1 MGIKEDI
8 LIAGSQLLR
17 EKGVTALTQPQIAQA
32 AGIKQSH
39 LTYYFPKRTDL
50 LLAIAE
56 FTLQGLMDN
65 VARQLQAKPQGKT
78 LSDAVARIMIDGLPP
93 RVLLGLIVAADTDPD

>member
-8 LIAGSQLLR
+8 LIAGSTLLR

-32 AGIKQSH
+32 ANIKQSH
-39 LTYYFPKRTDL
+39 LTYYFPKRTNL

-56 FTLQGLMDN
+56 FTLSGLMDN
-65 VARQLQAKPQGKT
+65 VAR
-78 LSDAVARIMIDGLPP
+78 AVAGKAAGQDAGGCRFP
-93 RVLLGLIVAADTDPD
+93 RS